1 MSYYCIMQIICV
13 LMCTK
18 CLAHTNG
25 QILAL
30 CQRWLSKGRQVEM
43 SEGVLGIP
51 KKAFLYG
58 SPSRNEDH
66 SKKKSLPYQSG
77 TKIRK
82 RPVITKTG
90 VQKNK
95 VLGLPPNSLDF
106 KQLHK
111 SSLVNNNL
119 LKFRK
124 VRQTKGT
131 PIWIKEAQASA
142 LLWIGR
148 LYSQQRGFTFFC

>member
-1 MSYYCIMQIICV
+1 MQIICV

-30 CQRWLSKGRQVEM
+30 CQRWLGSLSKGRQVEM

-77 TKIRK
+77 TKIMK

-119 LKFRK
+119 LKLFRFFSC
-124 VRQTKGT
+124 GF
-131 PIWIKEAQASA
+131 PA
-142 LLWIGR
+142 LWC
-148 LYSQQRGFTFFC
+148 S

>member
-1 MSYYCIMQIICV
+1 MSYYCIAAIICV

-30 CQRWLSKGRQVEM
+30 CQRWLGSLSKGRQVEM
-43 SEGVLGIP
+43 SEGVLVIP

-58 SPSRNEDH
+58 SPSRNEEH

-82 RPVITKTG
+82 RPVITKNG
-90 VQKNK
+90 CPEKQSSRPSSEQ
-95 VLGLPPNSLDF
+95 LGL
-106 KQLHK
+106 
-111 SSLVNNNL
+111 
-119 LKFRK
+119 
-124 VRQTKGT
+124 
-131 PIWIKEAQASA
+131 
-142 LLWIGR
+142 
-148 LYSQQRGFTFFC
+148 

>member
-1 MSYYCIMQIICV
+1 
-13 LMCTK
+13 
-18 CLAHTNG
+18 
-25 QILAL
+25 
-30 CQRWLSKGRQVEM
+30 M

-106 KQLHK
+106 KHTCI
-111 SSLVNNNL
+111 
-119 LKFRK
+119 LK
-124 VRQTKGT
+124 
-131 PIWIKEAQASA
+131 
-142 LLWIGR
+142 
-148 LYSQQRGFTFFC
+148 Y